1 VTEGPSLLG
10 QNLRDKTLLV
20 KPPSS
25 LMSWMTEKVSIRNV
39 TEAVGKYDIEHW
51 DITRLRL
58 ASNKVEI
65 LIPPPKFF
73 VLEGYVQR

>member
-1 VTEGPSLLG
+1 
-10 QNLRDKTLLV
+10 
-20 KPPSS
+20 
-25 LMSWMTEKVSIRNV
+25 MSWMTEKVSIRNV